1 MSISSYCEWFAH
13 DGFIT
18 AKKRKFSKKLAN
30 WFKLEIKLS
39 LLLNLLFIDP
49 ETSSGGRSL
58 GFHAMPAAT

>member
-1 MSISSYCEWFAH
+1 MSISSYCDCFAQ

-18 AKKRKFSKKLAN
+18 AKKRKFSKKLVN

-39 LLLNLLFIDP
+39 LLLNFFFTDP